1 MQAKIKQNPT
11 NTILRQDI
19 DPDYDN
25 IPKYF
30 GHRNVNLPIEFD
42 GRKAWRGLIG
52 GPTNQGN
59 CGACWALASTTCL
72 ADRFNIQSGGRMQIK
87 LSATKLVLCD
97 WQGDELTVKPI
108 RDTEKEQEINRKAV
122 IRTSCYGNSLY
133 DAWRYLYIIGTCL
146 AECVPYHPE
155 HPLHF
160 ETLPYVTDPSQ
171 IPLCT
176 QITGPIGDMCSDFK
190 VDKNGKIT
198 GTPMKLY
205 RAYHFYVL
213 PGVEKDN
220 GSIYNIM
227 ENIYLWGPVTTAM
240 RVYEDFYNF
249 NSIDEIYVSN
259 EEGDSI
265 SGHAIVIVGWGEEN
279 NIKYWIIRNSW
290 GVQWGNEGYFK
301 KIRGTNNCK
310 IEENV
315 IAGIPDFFYPK
326 DYKGFSGY
334 KWAETDIFVKERA
347 FLDYPTSY
355 ITGGGIDPE
364 TGYTRR
370 AMAEYPDLILPRPV
384 PLSELPDWNTFIA
397 ANVRLNIKKY
407 KKYNYFLII
416 FITILVVI
424 LFIIILSKFKNKK

>member
-1 MQAKIKQNPT
+1 MNSLDFKNQQNPIT

-19 DPDYDN
+19 DYNN
-25 IPKYF
+25 IPKYY
-30 GHRNVNLPIEFD
+30 GHRNITLPNQFD
-42 GRKAWRGLIG
+42 GRQTWKNIIA
-52 GPTNQGN
+52 PVTNQGN

-72 ADRFNIQSGGRMQIK
+72 ADRFNIQSGGRMHIK

-97 WQGDELTVKPI
+97 WQGDELKARPNTN
-108 RDTEKEQEINRKAV
+108 RNQEEETNRQDVAKTA
-122 IRTSCYGNSLY
+122 CYGNSLY

-146 AECVPYHPE
+146 AHCVPYHPD

-160 ETLPYVTDPSQ
+160 ETLPFINDPKQ

-190 VDKNGKIT
+190 IDKQTGKVT
-198 GTPMKLY
+198 GTPMRLY

-213 PGVEKDN
+213 PGVAKDN

-227 ENIYLWGPVTTAM
+227 ENIYIWGPVTTAM
-240 RVYEDFYNF
+240 EVYNDFYSFKTKNAIY
-249 NSIDEIYVSN
+249 NSN
-259 EEGDSI
+259 QQGDVI

-279 NIKYWIIRNSW
+279 GIKYWIIRNSW
-290 GVQWGNEGYFK
+290 GVEWGDDGYFK
-301 KIRGTNNCK
+301 MIRGTNNCK

-326 DYKGFSGY
+326 NYKGFSGY
-334 KWAETDIFVKERA
+334 KWAETGSFIKEREM
-347 FLDYPTSY
+347 LDYPTEY
-355 ITGGGIDPE
+355 ITGGGINPE

-370 AMAEYPDLILPRPV
+370 AMQEYPTLILPRPV

-397 ANVRLNIKKY
+397 ANYYNNKTP
-407 KKYNYFLII
+407 NYFII
-416 FITILVVI
+416 FSIIFFCF
-424 LFIIILSKFKNKK
+424 LFICFCFYKYRFLI